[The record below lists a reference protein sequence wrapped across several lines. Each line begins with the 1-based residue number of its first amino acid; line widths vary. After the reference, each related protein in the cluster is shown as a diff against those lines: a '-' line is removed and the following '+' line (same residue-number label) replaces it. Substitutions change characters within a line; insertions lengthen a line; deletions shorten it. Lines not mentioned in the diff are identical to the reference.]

1 MFIILLAALATINVQ
16 SKIDSVIIFSDRA
29 VIIRKA
35 DITLTS
41 SEKLKFPD
49 LSGMIDDNTVRIKA
63 EGLKIGEVQVQH
75 GYIEKPSGRVK
86 ILQDSIDLLEDK
98 SRTFDNDLK
107 VLDAKE
113 TFLNSVKLGSPE
125 IISKDLENG
134 RVAPDAWRQ
143 ALSFMADELTKV
155 KTQQLAISHQKDDN
169 QKILTA
175 LHKELSDI
183 QAILENRK
191 DIVVDVDANT
201 TATFSIE
208 LSYVIPYAVSW
219 SPYYELR
226 ADPSTG
232 KVEIDYFAKISQR
245 TAEDWNQVK
254 VILSTAAPALAG
266 IAPEPYPW
274 YVSLEEMR
282 PMSSGRMSMMDAGA
296 QYAPTVPLESK
307 AEIEVPRVETG
318 ISLQYVIPGH
328 ISLKSGEPSK
338 KIALYQGKIPAEFE
352 FFTLPKVQEIAYL
365 KGKLKNSTDYVFLG
379 GEANTYVG
387 GEFTGKTSIMTIAP
401 EESTEISFGTD
412 ERVIIKR
419 ELIKTFVSSSG
430 FLSRKEKKEFV
441 YQTTIENFHS
451 REINIKLVEQ
461 IPVSQNKDVEVKVTK
476 IEPTGYDENKDMG
489 TFTWQPKL
497 NPSQKFVVNMNYYVE
512 YPKGKIV
519 TGLY

>member
-1 MFIILLAALATINVQ
+1 MFLLLLATFATLNVQ
-16 SKIDSVIIFSDRA
+16 TKIDSVIVFSDRA
-29 VIIRKA
+29 VIVRRA
-35 DITLTS
+35 DITLS
-41 SEKLKFPD
+41 GSEQLKFSD

-254 VILSTAAPALAG
+254 VILSTAAPALSG

-274 YVSLEEMR
+274 YVSIQEAIPIMR
-282 PMSSGRMSMMDAGA
+282 ARTSMTTQMEYSPGA
-296 QYAPTVPLESK
+296 MAENKS
-307 AEIEVPRVETG
+307 EIEVPRIETG

-328 ISLKSGEPSK
+328 ISLASGEPAK
-338 KIALYQGKIPAEFE
+338 KIALYQGKMPAEFE
-352 FFTLPKVQEIAYL
+352 FYALPKIQEIAYL
-365 KGKLKNSTDYVFLG
+365 KGKLLNSTDYVFLG

-387 GEFTGKTSIMTIAP
+387 GEFTGKTQIPTIAP
-401 EESTEISFGTD
+401 QESTEISFGTD
-412 ERVIIKR
+412 ERVKIKR
-419 ELIKTFVSSSG
+419 ELVKTFVSSSG
-430 FLSRKEKKEFV
+430 FLSKKEKKEFE
-441 YQTTIENFHS
+441 YQTTVENFHS
-451 REINIKLVEQ
+451 REITIKLVEQ
-461 IPVSQNKDVEVKVTK
+461 IPISQSKEIVVKVTK
-476 IEPTGYDENKDMG
+476 IEPTGYEENKDIG
-489 TFTWQPKL
+489 TYTWMPKL
-497 NPSQKFVVNMNYYVE
+497 SPSQKFIVNLNYFVE